1 MPHGD
6 RPRGHDARRRMRP
19 AAAAPRRRRDQGA
32 MGGQP
37 AQAARR
43 VRAARA
49 SCNSCA
55 LATPGGRPRAG
66 TGSARPRQAGTT
78 GRSRT
83 RQRPRHAAGGRD
95 RGRLDRGGPRGLRNR
110 DHGGSSAWNTGTQE
124 PGRPPAKGPTAKRAR
139 AGRTAPRAA
148 RRPPATGAAC
158 SPRGGSAACRPS
170 GAASLRKGLPSPGRA
185 ADGPA
190 DPGAPPGRRI
200 AAGADRGM
208 AGIRHARK
216 GADVCI
222 PHEDA
227 RAGHRAR
234 AAPRKK
240 TLKRART
247 GPPSDDLPPDQRV
260 QCDLRRVQVDDQ
272 RPRNGAERPG
282 RNRQPAA
289 DRGGDLPLKGPPE
302 GAQAGPPA
310 GARIPRLN
318 APQALND
325 VRRPPGRRNR
335 TRRTARH
342 RAARDPAHL
351 PALPRLRPASDHFN
365 ARAAGRP
372 APSPGS
378 STWLSN

>member
-19 AAAAPRRRRDQGA
+19 AAAAAPRRRRDQGA

-43 VRAARA
+43 VRAAHA

-158 SPRGGSAACRPS
+158 SRAGDPQPAARPARPVCAKACRP
-170 GAASLRKGLPSPGRA
+170 RA
-185 ADGPA
+185 ARRTAPRIPARRPAGASPPARTGAWRESGTRGRGPTCA
-190 DPGAPPGRRI
+190 SRTRTPGQDTAPGRR
-200 AAGADRGM
+200 R
-208 AGIRHARK
+208 
-216 GADVCI
+216 
-222 PHEDA
+222 E
-227 RAGHRAR
+227 
-234 AAPRKK
+234 KK
-240 TLKRART
+240 L
-247 GPPSDDLPPDQRV
+247 
-260 QCDLRRVQVDDQ
+260 
-272 RPRNGAERPG
+272 
-282 RNRQPAA
+282 
-289 DRGGDLPLKGPPE
+289 
-302 GAQAGPPA
+302 
-310 GARIPRLN
+310 
-318 APQALND
+318 
-325 VRRPPGRRNR
+325 
-335 TRRTARH
+335 
-342 RAARDPAHL
+342 
-351 PALPRLRPASDHFN
+351 
-365 ARAAGRP
+365 
-372 APSPGS
+372 
-378 STWLSN
+378 

>member
-1 MPHGD
+1 MEH
-6 RPRGHDARRRMRP
+6 
-19 AAAAPRRRRDQGA
+19 
-32 MGGQP
+32 
-37 AQAARR
+37 
-43 VRAARA
+43 
-49 SCNSCA
+49 
-55 LATPGGRPRAG
+55 
-66 TGSARPRQAGTT
+66 
-78 GRSRT
+78 
-83 RQRPRHAAGGRD
+83 RHARTGAPAGKRPDGEACPGRTHRAT
-95 RGRLDRGGPRGLRNR
+95 RGPPPPCNRGGML
-110 DHGGSSAWNTGTQE
+110 A
-124 PGRPPAKGPTAKRAR
+124 
-139 AGRTAPRAA
+139 
-148 RRPPATGAAC
+148 
-158 SPRGGSAACRPS
+158 RGGSAACRPS

-216 GADVCI
+216 GADVRI

-302 GAQAGPPA
+302 GAQPGPPA

-325 VRRPPGRRNR
+325 VRRPPCRRSR

-342 RAARDPAHL
+342 ARCA
-351 PALPRLRPASDHFN
+351 RSRPS
-365 ARAAGRP
+365 ARAAPPPAGFGHPQRASGR
-372 APSPGS
+372 APRPISRQRP
-378 STWLSN
+378 LVI